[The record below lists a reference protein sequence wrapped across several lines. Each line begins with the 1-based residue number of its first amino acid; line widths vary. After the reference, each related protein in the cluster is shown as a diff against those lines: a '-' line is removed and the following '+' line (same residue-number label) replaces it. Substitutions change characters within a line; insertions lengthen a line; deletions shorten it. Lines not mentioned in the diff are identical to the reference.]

1 MAARPG
7 SSCGEG
13 YNAPMIPA
21 VYQVPAAVLL
31 LVGGL
36 LSCFL
41 GYRIF
46 RIVLAI
52 YGFILGALVATSV
65 LGAVETSTTIL
76 VGLGGGLAGALL
88 LVFAYFVGVA
98 LVGAALAA
106 VLVHFVWSYA
116 GGDPHPLVV
125 IVACVVGAL
134 ASLSLQRYVIVLGT
148 AFGGA
153 WTLLVGVLTLAGHEA
168 AAAATRGDGWLTYP
182 LYPAPGQRW
191 VQLVWIVLGVAG
203 AVVQLGV
210 TGRAGG
216 ARKRRR

>member
-7 SSCGEG
+7 SSRREG

-65 LGAVETSTTIL
+65 LGAVETSTTVL

-134 ASLSLQRYVIVLGT
+134 ASLSLQRT
-148 AFGGA
+148 SSCSARRS
-153 WTLLVGVLTLAGHEA
+153 A
-168 AAAATRGDGWLTYP
+168 ARGRCSSACSRWPAT
-182 LYPAPGQRW
+182 
-191 VQLVWIVLGVAG
+191 
-203 AVVQLGV
+203 
-210 TGRAGG
+210 
-216 ARKRRR
+216 KRRRRPRAATAG